1 MVQFKTSKASLTV
14 IPEFSGLIADLQ
26 LFNGDSTIAI
36 MDSYQSV
43 DDLAAKNGY
52 KSHYLL
58 PFPNRMKD
66 GKYDFEGKSYQ
77 FPVNDTQT
85 NNNLHGFLET
95 IPMEIID
102 NKMIG
107 NQRVVTL
114 KGDFDGS
121 DYFPFPFEFILKYFL
136 SNSDLTIESTIKNVG
151 KTNMPIGYGWHPYF
165 KLDTEKV
172 NDLSLQ
178 FPDCEAVIIDDRM
191 MPTGEMQPYF
201 AFSEL
206 TKIDQTTLDNC
217 FFINKEKNKG
227 KKINYAE
234 IILKSETT
242 TLSVWQEI
250 GENACNYFQVY
261 TPENRKTIAIE
272 PMTCNID
279 AFNNQND
286 LWVLEV
292 GEERTVRFGVRV

>member
-1 MVQFKTSKASLTV
+1 MNQFKTSKAVVTI

-26 LFNGDSTIAI
+26 LFNGVSTISVI
-36 MDSYQSV
+36 DGYQSL
-43 DDLAAKNGY
+43 DDAEAKNAS

-77 FPVNDTQT
+77 FPINDMHT

-102 NKMIG
+102 KKNMDNKQTI
-107 NQRVVTL
+107 TL
-114 KGDFDGS
+114 KGKFKGLS
-121 DYFPFPFEFILKYFL
+121 YFPFPFEFILKYFL
-136 SNSDLTIESTIKNVG
+136 SDSELTIESTIKNVG

-172 NDLSLQ
+172 DDLLLQ
-178 FPDCEAVIIDDRM
+178 FPDCQAVTIDNRM
-191 MPTGEMQPYF
+191 MPTGEMLPYF
-201 AFSEL
+201 NFSKK
-206 TKIDQTTLDNC
+206 TKIDQTIFDNC
-217 FFINKEKNKG
+217 FFINKNK
-227 KKINYAE
+227 KTNRAE
-234 IILKSETT
+234 IIVKSQTT
-242 TLSVWQEI
+242 TLIVWQET
-250 GENACNYFQVY
+250 GDNACNYFQIY

-272 PMTCNID
+272 PMTCNVD
-279 AFNNQND
+279 AFNNQD
-286 LWVLEV
+286 GLWILGV